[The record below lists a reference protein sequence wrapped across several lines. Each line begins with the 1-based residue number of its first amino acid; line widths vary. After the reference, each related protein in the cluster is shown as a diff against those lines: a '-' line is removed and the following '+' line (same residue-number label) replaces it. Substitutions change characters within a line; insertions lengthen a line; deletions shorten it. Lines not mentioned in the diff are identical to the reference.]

1 MIPHLIATMKLYY
14 VYILEC
20 SDKSFYT
27 GFTSNLEKRLYDH
40 QSGYDEDAYTFN
52 RRPLTLKWFE
62 TFTDPN
68 QAIIVEKQ
76 IKGWSRRKKMALIQ
90 EDWEKLILYSRNK
103 YTREK
108 NTGEE
113 NSR

>member
-1 MIPHLIATMKLYY
+1 MKLYY

-90 EDWEKLILYSRNK
+90 
-103 YTREK
+103 
-108 NTGEE
+108 
-113 NSR
+113 